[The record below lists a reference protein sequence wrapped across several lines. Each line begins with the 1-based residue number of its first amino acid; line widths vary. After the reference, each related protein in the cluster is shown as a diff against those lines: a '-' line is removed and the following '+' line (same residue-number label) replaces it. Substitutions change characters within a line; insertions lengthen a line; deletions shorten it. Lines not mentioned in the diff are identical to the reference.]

1 MLWQALSID
10 EDDVVEDGR
19 RFASCSPMRS
29 THRAPDGC
37 IDGCVKYPDACVED
51 YSLSNG
57 TVVAVPQCFSS
68 HAKQSWHD
76 LQFFPGNLK
85 NNWNRCR
92 KVRLSV
98 QFGTAKSDALRGCQG
113 DT

>member
-1 MLWQALSID
+1 MSIGD
-10 EDDVVEDGR
+10 DDVVEDGR
-19 RFASCSPMRS
+19 RFASCSQRGPRIERQMAVS
-29 THRAPDGC
+29 MA
-37 IDGCVKYPDACVED
+37 VSYPDARVEY
-51 YSLSNG
+51 YSLPNG
-57 TVVAVPQCFSS
+57 TVVAVPQCSS
-68 HAKQSWHD
+68 GHAKLSWRD